1 MQRQGFAK
9 GLREGFAKAG
19 RRGLMPVA
27 LDARSSPRLSIVA
40 PCYNEAAGLEEFHRR
55 MTAAAQATVGA
66 DYELVLLNDG
76 STDRTWP
83 ILAELARRD
92 PHVVAV
98 NLSRRHGH
106 QLAITAGLYT
116 CRGERILTIDAD
128 LQDPP
133 ELLGEMWR
141 LMQHS
146 EADVVYGLRR
156 ERHGESALKRGTAA
170 LFYRL
175 MRRVGYADLPVDAG
189 DFRLMTR
196 RVLDIL
202 NSMPE
207 QHRFIR
213 GMVSWIGLRQ
223 VPLAYDRAARQ
234 SGASNY
240 PLAKMIGLAFD
251 ALTSFSIMPLRLA
264 SILGLVLG
272 VLSLLMLG
280 YTLGSWATGHVV
292 EGWTSLLT
300 VVLILGSTQLIL
312 FGLLGE
318 YVGRL
323 YLETKRRP
331 LFVIDQVLTQ
341 SAATPEQVRPARE
354 HSTVPGDL

>member
-1 MQRQGFAK
+1 
-9 GLREGFAKAG
+9 
-19 RRGLMPVA
+19 MPVA
-27 LDARSSPRLSIVA
+27 LDTRASPRLSIVA
-40 PCYNEAAGLEEFHRR
+40 PCYNEEAGLDEFYRR
-55 MTAAAQATVGA
+55 TTAAAEATAGS

-76 STDRTWP
+76 SIDRTWS
-83 ILAELARRD
+83 IMAGLAQRD

-141 LMQHS
+141 LMDRAG
-146 EADVVYGLRR
+146 ADVVYGSRR
-156 ERHGESALKRGTAA
+156 ERQGETMLKRGTAA

-175 MRRVGYADLPVDAG
+175 MRRVGYADMPVDAG

-223 VPLAYDRAARQ
+223 VPLAYDRAARH
-234 SGASNY
+234 SGSSNY
-240 PLAKMIGLAFD
+240 PLAKMMGLAFD
-251 ALTSFSIMPLRLA
+251 AVTSFSIMPLRLA
-264 SILGLVLG
+264 SFLGLALG
-272 VLSLLMLG
+272 CLSLLMLG
-280 YTLGSWATGHVV
+280 YTLGSWALGHVV

-331 LFVIDQVLTQ
+331 LFVIDQVVTQ
-341 SAATPEQVRPARE
+341 STAAPDPYRAARE
-354 HSTVPGDL
+354 PSTVPGGV

>member
-1 MQRQGFAK
+1 MA
-9 GLREGFAKAG
+9 
-19 RRGLMPVA
+19 VA
-27 LDARSSPRLSIVA
+27 LDARLTPRLSIVA
-40 PCYNEAAGLEEFHRR
+40 PCYNEEAGLEEFHRR
-55 MTAAAQATVGA
+55 TTSAAHDTVGS

-83 ILAELARRD
+83 IMADLVRRD
-92 PHVVAV
+92 PRVVAV

-106 QLAITAGLYT
+106 QLAITAGLYL

-141 LMQHS
+141 QMDRA

-156 ERHGESALKRGTAA
+156 EREGESMLKRGTAA

-223 VPLAYDRAARQ
+223 VPLAYDRAARHAG
-234 SGASNY
+234 SSNY

-264 SILGLVLG
+264 SYLGLALG
-272 VLSLLMLG
+272 CLSLLMLG
-280 YTLGSWATGHVV
+280 YTLGSWASGHVV

-300 VVLILGSTQLIL
+300 VVLIIGSTQLIL

-341 SAATPEQVRPARE
+341 NGSSAGQYRTVRE
-354 HSTVPGDL
+354 HATVAAGD

>member
-1 MQRQGFAK
+1 
-9 GLREGFAKAG
+9 
-19 RRGLMPVA
+19 MPVA
-27 LDARSSPRLSIVA
+27 IDARTSPRLSIVA
-40 PCYNEAAGLEEFHRR
+40 PCYNEEAGLEEFYRR
-55 MTAAAQATVGA
+55 MTAAAAETAGS

-76 STDRTWP
+76 SADRTWS
-83 ILAELARRD
+83 IMAGLARRD

-106 QLAITAGLYT
+106 QLAMTAGLYT

-141 LMQHS
+141 LMDRA
-146 EADVVYGLRR
+146 EADVVYGSRR
-156 ERHGESALKRGTAA
+156 ERQGETMLKRGTAA

-175 MRRVGYADLPVDAG
+175 MRRVGYADMPVDAG

-223 VPLAYDRAARQ
+223 LPLAYDRAARH
-234 SGASNY
+234 SGSSNY
-240 PLAKMIGLAFD
+240 PLAKMMGLAFD

-264 SILGLVLG
+264 SFLGLALG
-272 VLSLLMLG
+272 CLSLLMLG
-280 YTLGSWATGHVV
+280 YTLGSWALGRVV

-331 LFVIDQVLTQ
+331 LFVIDQVVTQ
-341 SAATPEQVRPARE
+341 NTAAPEPLRAARE
-354 HSTVPGDL
+354 PSTVPGEV

>member
-1 MQRQGFAK
+1 M
-9 GLREGFAKAG
+9 AG
-19 RRGLMPVA
+19 
-27 LDARSSPRLSIVA
+27 
-40 PCYNEAAGLEEFHRR
+40 
-55 MTAAAQATVGA
+55 
-66 DYELVLLNDG
+66 
-76 STDRTWP
+76 
-83 ILAELARRD
+83 LARRD

-106 QLAITAGLYT
+106 QLAMTAGLYT

-141 LMQHS
+141 LMDRA
-146 EADVVYGLRR
+146 EADVVYGSRR
-156 ERHGESALKRGTAA
+156 ERQGETMLKRGTAA

-175 MRRVGYADLPVDAG
+175 MRRVGYADMPVDAG

-223 VPLAYDRAARQ
+223 VPLAYDRAARH
-234 SGASNY
+234 SGSSNY
-240 PLAKMIGLAFD
+240 PLAKMMGLAFD

-264 SILGLVLG
+264 SFLGLALG
-272 VLSLLMLG
+272 CLSLLMLG
-280 YTLGSWATGHVV
+280 YTLGSWALGRVV

-331 LFVIDQVLTQ
+331 LFVIDQVSRKTPPRPSRFAWRASPRQ
-341 SAATPEQVRPARE
+341 FPATFRA
-354 HSTVPGDL
+354 

>member
-1 MQRQGFAK
+1 
-9 GLREGFAKAG
+9 
-19 RRGLMPVA
+19 MPVP
-27 LDARSSPRLSIVA
+27 LDARASPRLSVVA
-40 PCYNEAAGLEEFHRR
+40 PCFNEEAGLEQFHRR
-55 MTAAAQATVGA
+55 ITAAAQDTVGS
-66 DYELVLLNDG
+66 DYELILLNDG
-76 STDRTWP
+76 STDRTWA
-83 ILAELARRD
+83 IMTDLVRRD
-92 PHVVAV
+92 PHLVAV

-106 QLAITAGLYT
+106 QLAMTAGLYT
-116 CRGERILTIDAD
+116 CRGDRILTIDAD

-133 ELLGEMWR
+133 ELLGEIWR
-141 LMQHS
+141 LMERV

-156 ERHGESALKRGTAA
+156 ERQGETMLKRGTAA

-175 MRRVGYADLPVDAG
+175 MRRVGYADMPVDAG

-223 VPLAYDRAARQ
+223 VPLAYDRAPRH
-234 SGASNY
+234 SGTSNY
-240 PLAKMIGLAFD
+240 SLAKMMGLAFD

-264 SILGLVLG
+264 SYLGLLLG
-272 VLSLLMLG
+272 CLSLLMLG
-280 YTLGSWATGHVV
+280 YTLGSWALGHVV

-300 VVLILGSTQLIL
+300 VVLILGSTQLIM

-323 YLETKRRP
+323 YIETKRRP

-341 SAATPEQVRPARE
+341 NAAAPAPYRAASE
-354 HSTVPGDL
+354 HSTVPGDVFR

>member
-1 MQRQGFAK
+1 
-9 GLREGFAKAG
+9 
-19 RRGLMPVA
+19 MPVA
-27 LDARSSPRLSIVA
+27 IDTRTSPRLSIVA
-40 PCYNEAAGLEEFHRR
+40 PCYNEEAGLEEFYRR
-55 MTAAAQATVGA
+55 MTAAAAETAGS

-76 STDRTWP
+76 SADRTWS
-83 ILAELARRD
+83 IMAGLARRD

-106 QLAITAGLYT
+106 QLAMTAGLYT

-141 LMQHS
+141 LMDRA
-146 EADVVYGLRR
+146 EADVVYGSRR
-156 ERHGESALKRGTAA
+156 ERQGETMLKRGTAA

-175 MRRVGYADLPVDAG
+175 MRRVGYADMPVDAG

-223 VPLAYDRAARQ
+223 LPLAYDRAARH
-234 SGASNY
+234 SGSSNY
-240 PLAKMIGLAFD
+240 PLAKMMGLAFD

-264 SILGLVLG
+264 SFLGLALG
-272 VLSLLMLG
+272 CLSLLMLG
-280 YTLGSWATGHVV
+280 YTLGSWALGRVV

-331 LFVIDQVLTQ
+331 LFVIDQVVTQ
-341 SAATPEQVRPARE
+341 NTAAPEPLRAARE
-354 HSTVPGDL
+354 PSTVPGEV

>member
-1 MQRQGFAK
+1 
-9 GLREGFAKAG
+9 
-19 RRGLMPVA
+19 MPVA
-27 LDARSSPRLSIVA
+27 IDTRTSPRLSIVA
-40 PCYNEAAGLEEFHRR
+40 PCYNEEAGLEEFYRR
-55 MTAAAQATVGA
+55 MTAAAAETAGS

-76 STDRTWP
+76 SADRTWS
-83 ILAELARRD
+83 IMAGLARRD

-106 QLAITAGLYT
+106 QLAMTAGLYT

-141 LMQHS
+141 LMDRA
-146 EADVVYGLRR
+146 EADVVYGSRR
-156 ERHGESALKRGTAA
+156 ERQGETMLKRGTAA

-175 MRRVGYADLPVDAG
+175 MRRVGYADMPVDAG

-223 VPLAYDRAARQ
+223 LPLAYDRAARH
-234 SGASNY
+234 SGSSNY
-240 PLAKMIGLAFD
+240 PLAKMMGLAFD

-264 SILGLVLG
+264 SFLGLALG
-272 VLSLLMLG
+272 CLSLLMLG
-280 YTLGSWATGHVV
+280 YTLGSWALGRVV

-331 LFVIDQVLTQ
+331 LFVIDQVVTQ
-341 SAATPEQVRPARE
+341 NTAAPEPLRAARE
-354 HSTVPGDL
+354 PSTVPGDV

>member
-1 MQRQGFAK
+1 MAAALEA
-9 GLREGFAKAG
+9 GL
-19 RRGLMPVA
+19 
-27 LDARSSPRLSIVA
+27 SPRLSIVA
-40 PCYNEAAGLEEFHRR
+40 PCYNEEAVLEEFHRR
-55 MTAAAQATVGA
+55 ISAAAQDTVGS
-66 DYELVLLNDG
+66 DYELIVLNDG
-76 STDRTWP
+76 STDRTWA
-83 ILAELARRD
+83 IMADLVRRD
-92 PHVVAV
+92 PRVVAV

-116 CRGERILTIDAD
+116 CRGDRILTIDAD

-141 LMQHS
+141 LMQHA

-156 ERHGESALKRGTAA
+156 ERKGESVLKRGTAA

-223 VPLAYDRAARQ
+223 VPLAYDRAPRQ
-234 SGASNY
+234 SGTSNY

-264 SILGLVLG
+264 SYLGLALG
-272 VLSLLMLG
+272 GLSLLMLG
-280 YTLGSWATGHVV
+280 YTLGSWALGHVV

-318 YVGRL
+318 YVGRM

-341 SAATPEQVRPARE
+341 NTAAPAPYRPARE
-354 HSTVPGDL
+354 HSSVPSDLA

>member
-1 MQRQGFAK
+1 MA
-9 GLREGFAKAG
+9 A
-19 RRGLMPVA
+19 A
-27 LDARSSPRLSIVA
+27 LDARLSPRLSIVA
-40 PCYNEAAGLEEFHRR
+40 PCYNEEAGLEEFHRR
-55 MTAAAQATVGA
+55 ISAAAQDTVGF
-66 DYELVLLNDG
+66 DYELIVLNDG
-76 STDRTWP
+76 STDRTWA
-83 ILAELARRD
+83 IMADLVRRD
-92 PHVVAV
+92 PRVVAV

-116 CRGERILTIDAD
+116 CRGDRILTIDAD

-141 LMQHS
+141 LMQHA

-156 ERHGESALKRGTAA
+156 ERKGESVLKRGTAA

-175 MRRVGYADLPVDAG
+175 IRRVGYADLPVDAG

-223 VPLAYDRAARQ
+223 VPLAYDRAPRQ
-234 SGASNY
+234 SGTSNY

-264 SILGLVLG
+264 SYLGLALG
-272 VLSLLMLG
+272 GLSLLMLG
-280 YTLGSWATGHVV
+280 YTLGSWALGHVV

-318 YVGRL
+318 YVGRM

-341 SAATPEQVRPARE
+341 NTAAPAPYRPARE
-354 HSTVPGDL
+354 HSTVPSDLA

>member
-1 MQRQGFAK
+1 MSA
-9 GLREGFAKAG
+9 
-19 RRGLMPVA
+19 PS
-27 LDARSSPRLSIVA
+27 DARTSPRLSIVA
-40 PCYNEAAGLEEFHRR
+40 PCYNEEGGLEEFHRR
-55 MTAAAQATVGA
+55 ITAAAKDTVGA
-66 DYELVLLNDG
+66 DYELILLNDG
-76 STDRTWP
+76 SNDRTWS
-83 ILAELARRD
+83 IMADLVRRD
-92 PHVVAV
+92 PHLLAV

-116 CRGERILTIDAD
+116 CRGDRILTIDAD

-141 LMQHS
+141 LMERA

-156 ERHGESALKRGTAA
+156 ERQGESMLKRGTAA

-175 MRRVGYADLPVDAG
+175 MRHVGYADMPVDSG

-223 VPLAYDRAARQ
+223 VPFAYDRAARQ

-240 PLAKMIGLAFD
+240 SLAKMIGLAFD

-264 SILGLVLG
+264 SFLGLLLG
-272 VLSLLMLG
+272 CFSLLMLG
-280 YTLGSWATGHVV
+280 YTLGSWALGHVV

-341 SAATPEQVRPARE
+341 NASGSTQCRPANQ
-354 HSTVPGDL
+354 HSTVPSDVFR

>member
-1 MQRQGFAK
+1 
-9 GLREGFAKAG
+9 
-19 RRGLMPVA
+19 VT
-27 LDARSSPRLSIVA
+27 LDARVSPRLSIVA
-40 PCYNEAAGLEEFHRR
+40 PCFNEEQGLQEFHRR
-55 MTAAAQATVGA
+55 MTAAAQAAAGS
-66 DYELVLLNDG
+66 DYEFVLLNDG
-76 STDRTWP
+76 STDRTWAVM
-83 ILAELARRD
+83 AELVRRD
-92 PHVVAV
+92 PRVVAV

-106 QLAITAGLYT
+106 QLAMTAGLYT
-116 CRGERILTIDAD
+116 CRGDRILTIDAD

-141 LMQHS
+141 LM
-146 EADVVYGLRR
+146 ERDDADVVYGLRR
-156 ERHGESALKRGTAA
+156 QRQGEGLVKRGTAA

-223 VPLAYDRAARQ
+223 VPIAYDRAPRH
-234 SGASNY
+234 SGESNY

-264 SILGLVLG
+264 SYLGLVLG
-272 VLSLLMLG
+272 VLSILALG
-280 YTLGSWATGHVV
+280 YTLGSWALGRVV

-341 SAATPEQVRPARE
+341 NASAAERMRPARE
-354 HSTVPGDL
+354 HSTVPSHLA

>member
-1 MQRQGFAK
+1 MSV
-9 GLREGFAKAG
+9 
-19 RRGLMPVA
+19 PS
-27 LDARSSPRLSIVA
+27 DARTSPRLSIVA
-40 PCYNEAAGLEEFHRR
+40 PCYDEEAGVEEFHRR
-55 MTAAAQATVGA
+55 MSAAAADTVGS
-66 DYELVLLNDG
+66 DYEFILLNDG
-76 STDRTWP
+76 SSDRTWS
-83 ILAELARRD
+83 IMADVVRRD

-106 QLAITAGLYT
+106 QLAITAGLFT
-116 CRGERILTIDAD
+116 CRGDRILTIDAD

-141 LMQHS
+141 LM
-146 EADVVYGLRR
+146 ERAGADVVYGLRR
-156 ERHGESALKRGTAA
+156 ERQGESMLKRGTAA

-175 MRRVGYADLPVDAG
+175 MRRVGYAELPVDAG

-223 VPLAYDRAARQ
+223 VPLAYDRAPRQ

-240 PLAKMIGLAFD
+240 SLAKMMGLAFD

-264 SILGLVLG
+264 SYLGLVLG
-272 VLSLLMLG
+272 LLSLLTLG
-280 YTLGSWATGHVV
+280 YTLGSWALGHVV

-300 VVLILGSTQLIL
+300 VVLVLGSTQLIL

-341 SAATPEQVRPARE
+341 NVAASGEYRAASEP
-354 HSTVPGDL
+354 STVPSDANV